1 MIVKLN
7 VSRFNTEDVIA
18 TSAIVAP
25 VYCDAVGK
33 LHYQSNGDSIYN
45 AVEDQTTIPVT
56 IWVYAGEGLGLI
68 QQDSSPETSLKIDGQ
83 FTFMPGKFYYYD
95 GQGYQIC
102 NPQDHGR

>member
-18 TSAIVAP
+18 TSVLP
-25 VYCDAVGK
+25 EFCGAVGK
-33 LHYQSNGDSIYN
+33 LHYQANGDPIYN
-45 AVEDQTTIPVT
+45 ADENTTSIPVT

-68 QQDSSPETSLKIDGQ
+68 QQDSSPETSLTIPGD
-83 FTFMPGKFYYYD
+83 FTFQTGKFYYYN
-95 GQGYQIC
+95 GQGYTIC